1 MKPVCEALGLARS
14 NVHAL
19 KGRPSSWIDRRTAHT
34 PESDGELLVEIR
46 AQIAEL
52 PSYGYRRACA
62 LVNGQRPAGTPR
74 VNPSASTA

>member
-34 PESDGELLVEIR
+34 PGGDDELLAEIR
-46 AQIAEL
+46 AQIVEL

-62 LVNGQRPAGTPR
+62 LVKVQGCAFELLAG
-74 VNPSASTA
+74 